1 MILFL
6 YGEDDFR
13 SGEKLA
19 EIKNEFLKKN
29 GSGTILSV
37 FDFEEDVKGNVVAD
51 VLSAGGLFG
60 DKKIVIVK
68 NLMVDGKTEKQANIL
83 EILERRKNLAK
94 DEDTLLVFWE
104 NGAPRKNGKL
114 FKYISLVGK
123 AESFEKLSSVALENW
138 IRDGVKKANGKISYE
153 ATKKL
158 ATYAGNDLFLL
169 GNEIEKLVNYTK
181 EIEGEHIDLLTNSK
195 IESDIFQTIESLSS
209 GNKKDA
215 ISLLHRQLEKGDDP
229 FYIFSMYVY
238 QFRNLLKIAGLYF
251 SGLRDEY
258 AIAKEAKL
266 HPFVVKKGLAQVRK
280 IDLKKLKNI
289 YRNLADLDLK
299 IKTGKI
305 DIVLALDKFVA
316 EM

>member
-13 SGEKLA
+13 SSEKLA

-37 FDFEEDVKGNVVAD
+37 FDFEEDVRENVVAD
-51 VLSAGGLFG
+51 ILSAGGLFG

-94 DEDTLLVFWE
+94 DEDTMLIFWE
-104 NGAPRKNGKL
+104 KGAPRKNGKI
-114 FKYISLVGK
+114 FKYICSIGK
-123 AESFEKLSSVALENW
+123 SESFEKLSEVALENW
-138 IRDGVKKANGKISYE
+138 IKDGVKKANGKISFN
-153 ATKKL
+153 AVKKL
-158 ATYAGNDLFLL
+158 ATYAGDDLFLL
-169 GNEIEKLVNYTK
+169 SNEIEKLVNYAK

-195 IESDIFQTIESLSS
+195 IESDIFQTIESLAS

-251 SGLRDEY
+251 SGLSNEY

-266 HPFVVKKGLAQVRK
+266 HPFVVKKGLTQVRK

-316 EM
+316 EL